1 MIHDS
6 LEICALGTVKMAHT
20 DWDTNANPIHCLGI
34 QNSFPGLQELGSGP
48 QFCPQSIRN
57 LFGSS

>member
-6 LEICALGTVKMAHT
+6 LETCALGTVKMAHT

-34 QNSFPGLQELGSGP
+34 QNSFPGLQELGSG
-48 QFCPQSIRN
+48 
-57 LFGSS
+57 LSSVLKA